1 MILNA
6 RPPAFRYLLHL
17 PDGPPTCVLGMAVLD
32 PRKEL
37 QDKASVLKQ
46 KIELEEEY
54 QDLINQLQELK
65 TKKISWEGKATQ
77 ENPLGPHLPQHRVQR
92 WPLQAS
98 FSSAIVYCP
107 EEGVSEAFPVSGTT
121 DAQGVA

>member
-1 MILNA
+1 
-6 RPPAFRYLLHL
+6 
-17 PDGPPTCVLGMAVLD
+17 MAVLD
-32 PRKEL
+32 LKKEL
-37 QDKASVLKQ
+37 QDKILVLKQ
-46 KIELEEEY
+46 QIELEH